1 VTRFLES
8 FALGQKTSILVIA
21 RVEGGFMEKISQ
33 WIVRSVLLF
42 LLALGAGCATSSAD
56 YQAILTNTKRP
67 EAELKLDA
75 VRKPQ
80 EVMAFY
86 GVKRGDKVADLFA
99 SRGYYTAILSQLV
112 GPEGVVYSAN
122 AAPRAE
128 LHERVKDPSMGNVR
142 VIDGPF
148 EKVALPQ
155 DGSLDF
161 VFIHLDYH
169 ELSADARAAM
179 NRRVFAS
186 LKKGGAYGI
195 VDHSAAAGRGDQ
207 DAKTFHRIEKALV
220 IKDATAAGFRLAEEG
235 NMLARADDTR
245 DFSVTKLRDRSDR
258 FVLKFVKP

>member
-1 VTRFLES
+1 MLNSNGSVARWV
-8 FALGQKTSILVIA
+8 ALFVLV
-21 RVEGGFMEKISQ
+21 
-33 WIVRSVLLF
+33 
-42 LLALGAGCATSSAD
+42 LAAGCAASSAD
-56 YQAILTNTKRP
+56 YNAVLTNTNRP
-67 EAELKLDA
+67 ENERQLDA

-86 GVKRGDKVADLFA
+86 GVKKGDKVADLFA
-99 SRGYYTAILSQLV
+99 ARGYYTAILSQLV

-122 AAPRAE
+122 AAARPE
-128 LHERVKDPSMGNVR
+128 LHERVKQPGMANVR

-148 EKVALPQ
+148 DKVALPQ

-169 ELSADARAAM
+169 ELAADARAAM
-179 NRRVFAS
+179 NRRVFAA
-186 LKKGGAYGI
+186 LKRGGSYGV

-235 NMLARADDTR
+235 SMLARADDTR

>member
-1 VTRFLES
+1 MLN
-8 FALGQKTSILVIA
+8 SIKPATHWLSLV
-21 RVEGGFMEKISQ
+21 V
-33 WIVRSVLLF
+33 
-42 LLALGAGCATSSAD
+42 LALVTACAASSTD
-56 YQAILTNTKRP
+56 YNAVLTNTNRP
-67 EAELKLDA
+67 DNERQLDA

-112 GPEGVVYSAN
+112 GPEGLVYSAN
-122 AAPRAE
+122 ATARPE
-128 LHERVKDPSMGNVR
+128 LHERVKQPSMANVR

-148 EKVALPQ
+148 DKVALPQ

-169 ELSADARAAM
+169 ELAADTRAAM

-186 LKKGGAYGI
+186 LKRGGSYGV
-195 VDHSAAAGRGDQ
+195 VDHSAAPGRGDQ

-220 IKDATAAGFRLAEEG
+220 IKDATAAGFRLADEG
-235 NMLARADDTR
+235 SMLARADDTR

>member
-1 VTRFLES
+1 MFGVENRLLEEQIMVN
-8 FALGQKTSILVIA
+8 FIVWRVRGLLLLILA
-21 RVEGGFMEKISQ
+21 TF
-33 WIVRSVLLF
+33 SVS
-42 LLALGAGCATSSAD
+42 CAASSAD
-56 YQAILTNTKRP
+56 YGAILTNNQRP
-67 EAELKLDA
+67 EAERQLDA

-86 GVKRGDKVADLFA
+86 GVKKGDKVADLFA
-99 SRGYYTAILSQLV
+99 ARGYYTAILSQLV

-122 AAPRAE
+122 ATARPE
-128 LHERVKDPSMGNVR
+128 LHERVKQPGMANVR

-148 EKVALPQ
+148 DKVALPQ

-169 ELSADARAAM
+169 ELAPDSRAAM

-186 LKKGGAYGI
+186 LKKGGSYGV

-220 IKDATAAGFRLAEEG
+220 VKDASAAGFRLAEEG
-235 NMLARADDTR
+235 NMLARSDDSR

>member
-1 VTRFLES
+1 MLN
-8 FALGQKTSILVIA
+8 SIK
-21 RVEGGFMEKISQ
+21 RRWF
-33 WIVRSVLLF
+33 LLF
-42 LLALGAGCATSSAD
+42 LLIVTAGCAASSAD
-56 YQAILTNTKRP
+56 YNAVLTNTNRP
-67 EAELKLDA
+67 DSERKLDP

-86 GVKRGDKVADLFA
+86 GVKRGDRVADLFA
-99 SRGYYTAILSQLV
+99 ARGYYTAILSQLV
-112 GPEGVVYSAN
+112 GPEGIVYSAN

-128 LHERVKDPSMGNVR
+128 LHERVKHPSMANVR

-148 EKVALPQ
+148 DTVALPR

-169 ELSADARAAM
+169 EIAAATRAAM
-179 NRRVFAS
+179 NRRVFAA
-186 LKKGGAYGI
+186 LKRGGSYGV

-207 DAKTFHRIEKALV
+207 DAKTLHRIEKALV
-220 IKDATAAGFRLAEEG
+220 IKDVTAAGFRLAGEG
-235 NMLARADDTR
+235 NMLARSDDTR

>member
-1 VTRFLES
+1 MMLNSIRPVT
-8 FALGQKTSILVIA
+8 
-21 RVEGGFMEKISQ
+21 Q
-33 WIVRSVLLF
+33 WVGLF
-42 LLALGAGCATSSAD
+42 LLVLAAGCAVSSAD
-56 YQAILTNTKRP
+56 YNAILANSSRP
-67 EAELKLDA
+67 DSERQLDA

-86 GVKRGDKVADLFA
+86 GVKKGDKVADLFA
-99 SRGYYTAILSQLV
+99 ARGYYTAILSQLV
-112 GPEGVVYSAN
+112 GPDGVVYSAN
-122 AAPRAE
+122 ATARPE
-128 LHERVKDPSMGNVR
+128 LHERVKQPGLANVR

-148 EKVALPQ
+148 DKVALPQ

-169 ELSADARAAM
+169 EVAPDVRAAM
-179 NRRVFAS
+179 NRRVFAA
-186 LKKGGAYGI
+186 LKRGGSYGV
-195 VDHSAAAGRGDQ
+195 VDHSAATGRGDQ

>member
-1 VTRFLES
+1 
-8 FALGQKTSILVIA
+8 
-21 RVEGGFMEKISQ
+21 MEKIVKSGVQ
-33 WIVRSVLLF
+33 CLSLF
-42 LLALGAGCATSSAD
+42 LLVFAVGCAASSAD
-56 YQAILTNTKRP
+56 YNTILANADRP
-67 EAELKLDA
+67 DAERKLDP

-99 SRGYYTAILSQLV
+99 ARGYYTAILSQLV
-112 GPEGVVYSAN
+112 GPQGVVYSAN

-128 LHERVKDPSMGNVR
+128 LHERVKQSNLTNVR

-148 EKVALPQ
+148 DKVALPQ

-169 ELSADARAAM
+169 ELAADTRAAM
-179 NRRVFAS
+179 NRRVFAA
-186 LKKGGAYGI
+186 LKKGGSYGV
-195 VDHSAAAGRGDQ
+195 VDHSAAAGRGDE

>member
-1 VTRFLES
+1 MKKT
-8 FALGQKTSILVIA
+8 GQPM
-21 RVEGGFMEKISQ
+21 GQGF
-33 WIVRSVLLF
+33 LLF
-42 LLALGAGCATSSAD
+42 LLVLSAGCATSSVD
-56 YQAILTNTKRP
+56 YQAVLTNTQRP
-67 EAELKLDA
+67 DAERKLDA

-99 SRGYYTAILSQLV
+99 ARGYYTAILSQLV
-112 GPEGVVYSAN
+112 GPEGIVYSAN
-122 AAPRAE
+122 AVPRAE
-128 LHERVKDPSMGNVR
+128 LHERVKQSNLTNVR

-148 EKVALPQ
+148 DKVALPQ

-169 ELSADARAAM
+169 ELAADTRAAM
-179 NRRVFAS
+179 NRRVFAA
-186 LKKGGAYGI
+186 LKKGGTYGV

-235 NMLARADDTR
+235 NMLARPDDTK

>member
-1 VTRFLES
+1 
-8 FALGQKTSILVIA
+8 
-21 RVEGGFMEKISQ
+21 MEKIGQ
-33 WIVRSVLLF
+33 WIIRNGLLY
-42 LLALGAGCATSSAD
+42 LLVFVAGCSTSSTD
-56 YQAILTNTKRP
+56 YRAILTNTNRP
-67 EAELKLDA
+67 EAELKLDP
-75 VRKPQ
+75 VRRPE

-99 SRGYYTAILSQLV
+99 ARGYYTAILSQLV

-128 LHERVKDPSMGNVR
+128 LHERVKDPSMRNVR

-148 EKVALPQ
+148 DKVALPQ

-169 ELSADARAAM
+169 ELAADTRAAM

-207 DAKTFHRIEKALV
+207 DAKTFHRIDKDLV
-220 IKDATAAGFRLAEEG
+220 IKDATAAGFRLAGEG
-235 NMLARADDTR
+235 KMLARADDTR

>member
-1 VTRFLES
+1 MTKHSWIGAYKLM
-8 FALGQKTSILVIA
+8 VIA
-21 RVEGGFMEKISQ
+21 
-33 WIVRSVLLF
+33 SVL
-42 LLALGAGCATSSAD
+42 AAAGCAATSSPN
-56 YQAILTNTKRP
+56 YSEILNNTGRP
-67 EAELKLDA
+67 EAERALDA
-75 VRKPQ
+75 VRKPH

-99 SRGYYTAILSQLV
+99 ARGYYTAILSQLV

-122 AAPRAE
+122 ATARPE
-128 LHERVKDPSMGNVR
+128 LHERVKQPSMANVR

-148 EKVALPQ
+148 DKVALPQ

-169 ELSADARAAM
+169 EVAADVRAAM
-179 NRRVFAS
+179 NRRVLAA
-186 LKKGGAYGI
+186 LKRGGFYGV

-220 IKDATAAGFRLAEEG
+220 IKDATTAGFRLAEEG
-235 NMLARADDTR
+235 NMLARPDDTR